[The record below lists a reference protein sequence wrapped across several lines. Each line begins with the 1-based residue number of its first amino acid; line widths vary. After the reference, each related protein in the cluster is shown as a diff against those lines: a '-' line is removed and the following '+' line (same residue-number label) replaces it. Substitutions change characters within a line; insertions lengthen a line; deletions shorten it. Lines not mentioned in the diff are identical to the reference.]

1 MKAIKLM
8 ILLLFTGAYGF
19 AQEEQ
24 DTCVHLHEV
33 VVTGLTGST
42 HINHIP
48 SPVSVISANELQ
60 NITSTNIIDAI
71 AKHPGISQITTGGG
85 ISKPVIRGLGYN
97 RVLVVNDGIRQE
109 GQQWGDEHGIE
120 IDGAA
125 VHSVEVMKGP
135 ASLMYGSDAMA
146 GVVIMHDAPIQ
157 PRGTMA
163 GSVEGG
169 WQSNA
174 NLWNYSVNFAGNQ
187 QGLVWDWRWSQKHA
201 GEYENA
207 INHQVRNSQ
216 FSEQSLSGMLGLNK
230 TWGFSHLKLSYYHLK
245 PEIVEGLNL
254 EERGERKEESE
265 DEEEEVEA
273 ESPFQQIHHYK
284 VAADNMFRLGE
295 GQLKLLAG
303 YQQNRRQEYEE
314 PEECGLD
321 FKLHTVN
328 YDVRYV
334 SPVWGGWTMNFGA
347 NGMWQQSQNLGTEF
361 LIPSYNLFDVGVFAT
376 TSKDFM
382 ERLHLSGGIRF
393 DARHLHS
400 NALDEDGEERFQQF
414 SRNFTGIS
422 GSVGAIYNITPEAS
436 IRANVARG
444 FRAPNLSEL
453 GSNGEH
459 EGTLRYEIGNKDLSP
474 EGSWQ
479 FDLGFD
485 YAGEHFSTKL
495 SLFANRI
502 HNFIFMEKT
511 GAMMEGKDVFNY
523 KQGDARL
530 LGFEATVILHPIHRM
545 HFENSF
551 SYVDARQLDQPDDA
565 KYLPFTP
572 APRWLSTLH
581 YDIKEKSK
589 AVRNMYAEVE
599 MECNLE
605 QNHVHTAY
613 NTETRTPAYVLW
625 NASAGTDVML
635 KGKRLLTLTLS
646 AQNIFNRA
654 YQNHLNRLKE
664 GGFYNMGRNIGVRAI
679 VPLSL

>member
-1 MKAIKLM
+1 MKAIKFI
-8 ILLLFTGAYGF
+8 ILLLFASTYSY

-24 DTCVHLHEV
+24 DSCIHLHEV

-48 SPVSVISANELQ
+48 SPVSVISANELRT
-60 NITSTNIIDAI
+60 ITSTNIIDAI
-71 AKHPGISQITTGGG
+71 AKHPGISQITTGSG

-97 RVLVVNDGIRQE
+97 RILVVNDGIRQE

-135 ASLMYGSDAMA
+135 ATLMYGSDAMA

-157 PRGTMA
+157 TRGTMA

-187 QGLVWDWRWSQKHA
+187 QGFVWDWRWSQKHA
-201 GEYENA
+201 GEFENA

-216 FSEQSLSGMLGLNK
+216 FSEQSLTGMMGFNK
-230 TWGFSHLKLSYYHLK
+230 NWGFSHLKLSYYHLK
-245 PEIVEGLNL
+245 PGIVEGH
-254 EERGERKEESE
+254 EEGDDEH
-265 DEEEEVEA
+265 EEEEEEEA

-284 VAADNMFRLGE
+284 VALDNMFRLGE
-295 GQLKLLAG
+295 GQLKALFG

-314 PEECGLD
+314 PDECGLD
-321 FKLHTVN
+321 FKLHSLN

-334 SPVWGGWTMNFGA
+334 SPSLSGWTMNFGA

-361 LIPSYNLFDVGVFAT
+361 LIPSYNLFDIGIFAT

-382 ERLHLSGGIRF
+382 ERLHLSGGLRF
-393 DARHLHS
+393 DTRHLHS
-400 NALDEDGEERFQQF
+400 NKLIDDGEERFQAF
-414 SRNFTGIS
+414 SRTFNGVT
-422 GSVGAIYNITPEAS
+422 GSVGAIYNITPQFDL
-436 IRANVARG
+436 RVNLARG

-459 EGTLRYEIGNKDLSP
+459 EGTLRYEVGNEDLSP

-479 FDLGFD
+479 FDFGID
-485 YAGEHFSTKL
+485 YAGEFFSTKV
-495 SLFANRI
+495 SLFANHI
-502 HNFIFMEKT
+502 QNFIFMEKT
-511 GAMMEGKDVFNY
+511 GAVMEGKDVFNY
-523 KQGDARL
+523 RQGDARL
-530 LGFEATVILHPIHRM
+530 MGFEATVILHPISHV

-551 SYVDARQLDQPDDA
+551 SYVDARQMDQPDDA

-572 APRWLSTLH
+572 APRWLSMLH
-581 YDIKEKSK
+581 YDIVEHSS
-589 AVRNMYAEVE
+589 VLSNVFAEVE
-599 MECNLE
+599 MECDLE

-625 NASAGTDVML
+625 NASAGTDILL

-664 GGFYNMGRNIGVRAI
+664 GGFYNMGRNIGIKAI

>member
-1 MKAIKLM
+1 MKAIKFL
-8 ILLLFTGAYGF
+8 ILLLFTSAYSY

-24 DTCVHLHEV
+24 DSCVHLHEV

-60 NITSTNIIDAI
+60 KITSTNVIDAI

-120 IDGAA
+120 IDGSA

-135 ASLMYGSDAMA
+135 ATLMYGSDAMA

-157 PRGTMA
+157 VLGTMA

-187 QGLVWDWRWSQKHA
+187 QGFVWDWRWSQKHA

-216 FSEQSLSGMLGLNK
+216 FSEQSITGMLGFNK
-230 TWGFSHLKLSYYHLK
+230 NWGFSHLKLSWYHLK
-245 PEIVEGLNL
+245 PGIIEGN
-254 EERGERKEESE
+254 EENDDEH
-265 DEEEEVEA
+265 EEEEEP

-284 VAADNMFRLGE
+284 IALDNMFRLGE
-295 GQLKLLAG
+295 GQLKALVG
-303 YQQNRRQEYEE
+303 YQQNRRQEFEE

-321 FKLHTVN
+321 FKLHSLN
-328 YDVRYV
+328 YDIRYV
-334 SPVWGGWTMNFGA
+334 SPVWSGWTMNFGA

-376 TSKDFM
+376 ASKDFM
-382 ERLHLSGGIRF
+382 EKVHLSGGVRF
-393 DARHLHS
+393 DTRHLHS
-400 NALDEDGEERFQQF
+400 NALEDDGEMRFEQF
-414 SRNFTGIS
+414 SRTFNGIT
-422 GSVGAIYNITPEAS
+422 GSVGAIYNITPEFDLRVN
-436 IRANVARG
+436 IARG

-459 EGTLRYEIGNKDLSP
+459 EGTLRYEIGNKNLDP

-479 FDLGFD
+479 FDFGID
-485 YAGEHFSTKL
+485 YAGEIFSTKV

-502 HNFIFMEKT
+502 YNYIFMEKT
-511 GAMMEGKDVFNY
+511 GAMVEGKDVFNY
-523 KQGDARL
+523 RQGDARL
-530 LGFEATVILHPIHRM
+530 LGFEGTIILHPISRM

-551 SYVDARQLDQPDDA
+551 SYVDARQLNQPDDA

-572 APRWLSTLH
+572 APRWLSMLH
-581 YDIKEKSK
+581 YDINSRSK
-589 AVRNMYAEVE
+589 AVRNMFAEVE

-605 QNHVHTAY
+605 QDHVHTAY

-625 NASAGTDVML
+625 NASAGTDIML
-635 KGKRLLTLTLS
+635 KGKRLMKLTLS

-664 GGFYNMGRNIGVRAI
+664 GGFYNMGRNVGIKAI
-679 VPLSL
+679 IPLSL

>member
-1 MKAIKLM
+1 
-8 ILLLFTGAYGF
+8 
-19 AQEEQ
+19 
-24 DTCVHLHEV
+24 
-33 VVTGLTGST
+33 
-42 HINHIP
+42 
-48 SPVSVISANELQ
+48 
-60 NITSTNIIDAI
+60 
-71 AKHPGISQITTGGG
+71 
-85 ISKPVIRGLGYN
+85 
-97 RVLVVNDGIRQE
+97 
-109 GQQWGDEHGIE
+109 
-120 IDGAA
+120 
-125 VHSVEVMKGP
+125 
-135 ASLMYGSDAMA
+135 
-146 GVVIMHDAPIQ
+146 
-157 PRGTMA
+157 
-163 GSVEGG
+163 
-169 WQSNA
+169 
-174 NLWNYSVNFAGNQ
+174 
-187 QGLVWDWRWSQKHA
+187 
-201 GEYENA
+201 
-207 INHQVRNSQ
+207 
-216 FSEQSLSGMLGLNK
+216 
-230 TWGFSHLKLSYYHLK
+230 
-245 PEIVEGLNL
+245 
-254 EERGERKEESE
+254 
-265 DEEEEVEA
+265 
-273 ESPFQQIHHYK
+273 
-284 VAADNMFRLGE
+284 MFRLGE

-376 TSKDFM
+376 TSKDFI

-502 HNFIFMEKT
+502 QNFIFMEKT

-523 KQGDARL
+523 RQGDARL
-530 LGFEATVILHPIHRM
+530 LGFEATVILHPIHRV

-589 AVRNMYAEVE
+589 AFRNMFAEVE

-664 GGFYNMGRNIGVRAI
+664 GGFYNMGRNIGIRAI